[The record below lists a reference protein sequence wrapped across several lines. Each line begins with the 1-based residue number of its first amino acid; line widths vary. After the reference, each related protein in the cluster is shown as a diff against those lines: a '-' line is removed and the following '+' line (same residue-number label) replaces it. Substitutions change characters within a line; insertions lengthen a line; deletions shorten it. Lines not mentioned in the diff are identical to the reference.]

1 MIMIPEQMMQE
12 IFSPSKTATLE
23 KGKNI
28 LQDNGF
34 VYMDYI
40 TSLQGPT
47 FIFTTGGRKKLT
59 AEISKAIKDLGIK
72 IL

>member
-40 TSLQGPT
+40 PSLQGPT
-47 FIFTTGGRKKLT
+47 LIFTAAGRKKLT
-59 AEISKAIKDLGIK
+59 AEIIQSLTALGIK

>member
-1 MIMIPEQMMQE
+1 MTQEQVQE
-12 IFSPSKTATLE
+12 LFSPARTE
-23 KGKNI
+23 RIERGKNI

-34 VYMDYI
+34 EYMDYI

-47 FIFTTGGRKKLT
+47 FIFTIEGRKKLT
-59 AEISKAIKDLGIK
+59 SEISKTLKELGIK

>member
-12 IFSPSKTATLE
+12 IFSPHKTATLE

-34 VYMDYI
+34 GYLDYI
-40 TSLQGPT
+40 PSLQGPT
-47 FIFTTGGRKKLT
+47 LIFTVAGRKKLT
-59 AEISKAIKDLGIK
+59 SEIKRALTELGIK

>member
-1 MIMIPEQMMQE
+1 MIPEQMLQE

-23 KGKNI
+23 RGKNI

-40 TSLQGPT
+40 VSLQGPT
-47 FIFTTGGRKKLT
+47 LIFTTEGRKKLT
-59 AEISKAIKDLGIK
+59 SEIRQELTALGIK

>member
-1 MIMIPEQMMQE
+1 
-12 IFSPSKTATLE
+12 
-23 KGKNI
+23 
-28 LQDNGF
+28 
-34 VYMDYI
+34 MDYI

-59 AEISKAIKDLGIK
+59 AEISKAIKELGIK

>member
-23 KGKNI
+23 RGKNI

-40 TSLQGPT
+40 ASLQGPT
-47 FIFTTGGRKKLT
+47 LIFTTEGRKKLT
-59 AEISKAIKDLGIK
+59 SEISQGLAELGIK

>member
-12 IFSPSKTATLE
+12 IFSPSKTQTLE
-23 KGKNI
+23 RGKNI

-34 VYMDYI
+34 GYMDYI
-40 TSLQGPT
+40 VSLQGPT
-47 FIFTTGGRKKLT
+47 LIFTAEGRKKLT
-59 AEISKAIKDLGIK
+59 SEIRQGLKELGIK

>member
-1 MIMIPEQMMQE
+1 MTQDQVQE
-12 IFSPSKTATLE
+12 LFSPARTERIE

-47 FIFTTGGRKKLT
+47 FIFTIDGRKKLT
-59 AEISKAIKDLGIK
+59 PEISKGLNELGIK